1 MLSRTGDVAPPRDF
15 LVETFV
21 VFARRASH
29 RERLFYCPTFK
40 CRQERLQRNLRL
52 QSVVY
57 FHPFPAS
64 PKNSASSI
72 FLSFHPTLTHTAHL
86 KIQML
91 SLPTLFLSAASITSV
106 LGAASS
112 ASPSTHAHS
121 HATPTG
127 ASNAASTSAAAA
139 VPAAPAAT
147 SAVDR
152 SSEQGEAQIKD
163 PFQECSYYSY
173 PPVTEIVSHFLSPW

>member
-1 MLSRTGDVAPPRDF
+1 M
-15 LVETFV
+15 
-21 VFARRASH
+21 
-29 RERLFYCPTFK
+29 
-40 CRQERLQRNLRL
+40 QRNLRSL
-52 QSVVY
+52 
-57 FHPFPAS
+57 F
-64 PKNSASSI
+64 SSI
-72 FLSFHPTLTHTAHL
+72 VALKTARPLFSFLLRYLPSDLTYTAHL
-86 KIQML
+86 LKTQML

-139 VPAAPAAT
+139 APAAPAAT

-152 SSEQGEAQIKD
+152 TSEQGEAQIKD
-163 PFQECSYYSY
+163 PLQECSYYSY
-173 PPVTEIVSHFLSPW
+173 PPVTEIVSYPGLLF